1 MWAKSTEHN
10 VMAIRKTPMVELQ
23 DIYKSFGD
31 VQVLK
36 GISAEIDKGELLTF
50 VGPSGCGKTTLLRIV
65 GGFTKSNSG
74 RVILDGEDITQLPP
88 NMRNTKMVFQS
99 YALFPHMTV
108 ANNIGFGLKLQKWPK
123 KKIQER
129 VDKLLSLVHMEGL
142 GDRTI
147 DRISGGQQQ
156 RVALARA
163 LALEPKVLLLDE
175 PLSNLDANLR
185 LVMREE
191 IKRIQKRLQVT
202 TIFVTHDQYEA
213 MSISDRLLVLHQGVI
228 QQIGSP
234 TEIYEQPANEFIAGF
249 VGYVNFL
256 EGKIDTVERET
267 GTTSVSTKLGKVE
280 ITLERGDLE
289 VGAKI
294 LLIIRPETVSLSTPE
309 RTREANIFHGY
320 VDSSMYA
327 GSLVKYVVDIGGG
340 KMIVDQY
347 NPRDAGLFK
356 EGDKVAV
363 MVPRNIHVLKRESR
377 TKGDTGPVA
386 SRNSKQ

>member
-1 MWAKSTEHN
+1 METQ
-10 VMAIRKTPMVELQ
+10 KTPMLELK

-31 VQVLK
+31 VEVLK
-36 GISAEIDKGELLTF
+36 GISASIDKGELLTF

-65 GGFTKSNSG
+65 AGFAKLNSG
-74 RVILDGEDITQLPP
+74 QVILDGENIGGLPP

-108 ANNIGFGLKLQKWPK
+108 AKNIGFGLKLQKWPK
-123 KKIQER
+123 GKIDTR
-129 VDKLLSLVHMEGL
+129 VGELLSLVHMEGL

-185 LVMREE
+185 VVMREE

-213 MSISDRLLVLHQGVI
+213 MSISDRLLVLHEGVI

-234 TEIYEQPANEFIAGF
+234 TEIYERPANEFIAGF

-256 EGKIDTVERET
+256 EGTIDAIDKEAHTLVVPTEF
-267 GTTSVSTKLGKVE
+267 GKLE
-280 ITLERGDLE
+280 ITLEQDDIKTGDE
-289 VGAKI
+289 V
-294 LLIIRPETVSLSTPE
+294 LLVIRPETVTLSPSHGAEKQNT
-309 RTREANIFHGY
+309 FHGT
-320 VDSSMYA
+320 VESHMYA
-327 GSLVKYVVDIGGG
+327 GSLAKYTLNIGDR
-340 KMIVDQY
+340 KMVVDQY
-347 NPRDAGLFK
+347 NPKDSEHFK
-356 EGDKVAV
+356 ERDKVAV
-363 MVPRNIHVLKRESR
+363 TIPRNVHILKKKARSIR
-377 TKGDTGPVA
+377 
-386 SRNSKQ
+386 

>member
-1 MWAKSTEHN
+1 MRAAK
-10 VMAIRKTPMVELQ
+10 MPMLELR

-31 VQVLK
+31 VEVLK

-65 GGFTKSNSG
+65 GGFATATSG
-74 RVILDGEDITQLPP
+74 QVILDGEDIGKLPP

-99 YALFPHMTV
+99 YALFPHMNV
-108 ANNIGFGLKLQKWPK
+108 RKNIGFGLKLQKWPK
-123 KKIQER
+123 QKIDAR
-129 VDKLLSLVHMEGL
+129 VEELLALVHMEGL

-185 LVMREE
+185 VVMREE
-191 IKRIQKRLQVT
+191 IRNIQKRIGIT

-213 MSISDRLLVLHQGVI
+213 MSISDRLLVLHEGII

-234 TEIYEQPANEFIAGF
+234 IDIYERPANEFIAGF

-256 EGKIDTVERET
+256 EGTVEAIDAQT
-267 GTTSVSTKLGKVE
+267 NTSSVTTDYGKLE
-280 ITLERGDLE
+280 LEHDQEDIGVGDE
-289 VGAKI
+289 I
-294 LLIIRPETVSLSTPE
+294 LLVIRPETVSLSPSLGTE
-309 RTREANIFHGY
+309 RPNTFHGT
-320 VDSSMYA
+320 VESQMYA
-327 GSLVKYVVDIGGG
+327 GNLAKYTV
-340 KMIVDQY
+340 
-347 NPRDAGLFK
+347 RF
-356 EGDKVAV
+356 GDKVMV
-363 MVPRNIHVLKRESR
+363 VDHYNPMGSKKFSRNEKVKVTVPRSIHVLKRQ
-377 TKGDTGPVA
+377 GGLA
-386 SRNSKQ
+386 G

>member
-1 MWAKSTEHN
+1 METQQTS
-10 VMAIRKTPMVELQ
+10 MLELR

-31 VQVLK
+31 VEVLK

-65 GGFTKSNSG
+65 GGFAKLDSG
-74 RVILDGEDITQLPP
+74 QVILDGEDIGGLPP
-88 NMRNTKMVFQS
+88 NRRNTKMVFQS

-108 ANNIGFGLKLQKWPK
+108 AKNIGFGLKLQKWPK
-123 KKIQER
+123 EKIDTR
-129 VDKLLSLVHMEGL
+129 VEELLSLVHMDGL

-185 LVMREE
+185 VVMREE
-191 IKRIQKRLQVT
+191 IRNIQERIQVT

-213 MSISDRLLVLHQGVI
+213 MSISDRLLALNDGVI

-234 TEIYEQPANEFIAGF
+234 MEIYEQPANEFIAGF

-256 EGKIDTVERET
+256 EGTVDAIDKET
-267 GTTSVSTKLGKVE
+267 KTSHVSTEYGKLELDHDQDDINV
-280 ITLERGDLE
+280 GDE
-289 VGAKI
+289 V
-294 LLIIRPETVSLSTPE
+294 LLVIRPETVTLSPSHGKESQNT
-309 RTREANIFHGY
+309 FHGT
-320 VDSSMYA
+320 VESHMYA
-327 GSLVKYVVDIGGG
+327 GNLAKYTVKFGDRE
-340 KMIVDQY
+340 MIVDQN
-347 NPRDAGLFK
+347 NPRDSEQFK
-356 EGDKVAV
+356 KKDKVKV
-363 MVPRNIHVLKRESR
+363 TVPRSIHLLK
-377 TKGDTGPVA
+377 KQAA
-386 SRNSKQ
+386 SAQ

>member
-1 MWAKSTEHN
+1 MKPRT
-10 VMAIRKTPMVELQ
+10 RPMVALQ

-31 VQVLK
+31 VRVLK
-36 GISAEIDKGELLTF
+36 GISAEIEKGELITF

-65 GGFTKSNSG
+65 GGFTKSDSG
-74 RVILDGEDITQLPP
+74 RVILDGEDITPLPP

-123 KKIQER
+123 KKIDTR
-129 VDKLLSLVHMEGL
+129 VEELLSLVHMEGL

-185 LVMREE
+185 VVMREE

-213 MSISDRLLVLHQGVI
+213 MSISDRLLVLHEGVI

-256 EGKIDTVERET
+256 AGRIDAVERET
-267 GTTSVSTKLGKVE
+267 GIASISTELGKVE
-280 ITLERGDLE
+280 VTPERDDLE
-289 VGAKI
+289 AGANV
-294 LLIIRPETVSLSTPE
+294 LLILRPETICLSSPE
-309 RTREANIFHGY
+309 TETRVNTFQGY
-320 VDSSMYA
+320 VESSMYA

-347 NPRDAGLFK
+347 NPRDAGLFR
-356 EGDKVAV
+356 EGDKVTV
-363 MVPRNIHVLKRESR
+363 MVPRNIHVLKRDSR
-377 TKGDTGPVA
+377 T
-386 SRNSKQ
+386 